1 MYSGILPQLGVQN
14 QQEETNVGYLPES
27 LCFNPAGAF
36 RENGAVNK
44 AQLQVWIKFVVRQ
57 LRTPITV
64 GNHKTSKV

>member
-44 AQLQVWIKFVVRQ
+44 AQLQV
-57 LRTPITV
+57 
-64 GNHKTSKV
+64 